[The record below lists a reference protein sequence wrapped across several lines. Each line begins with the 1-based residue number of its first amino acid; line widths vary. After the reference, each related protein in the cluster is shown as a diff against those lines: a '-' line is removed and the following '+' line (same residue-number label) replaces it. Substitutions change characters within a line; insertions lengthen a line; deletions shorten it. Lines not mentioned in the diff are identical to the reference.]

1 MLARNQINK
10 EKLPEKTFKLI
21 DLKVGDVVR
30 FKGTRDKKG
39 LRKILRMS
47 QFSYYCQVMTII
59 KKLFFELDYTS
70 VNGIDKLTH
79 VLVQGELVKVVQ

>member
-1 MLARNQINK
+1 MLARNQINR
-10 EKLPEKTFKLI
+10 EKLPTKTFRLD
-21 DLKVGDVVR
+21 DLQVGDIVR

-47 QFSYYCQVMTII
+47 QFSYFCQLVVNLRQGIS
-59 KKLFFELDYTS
+59 ELPYTS

-79 VLVQGELVKVVQ
+79 VLIQGVLIKVV